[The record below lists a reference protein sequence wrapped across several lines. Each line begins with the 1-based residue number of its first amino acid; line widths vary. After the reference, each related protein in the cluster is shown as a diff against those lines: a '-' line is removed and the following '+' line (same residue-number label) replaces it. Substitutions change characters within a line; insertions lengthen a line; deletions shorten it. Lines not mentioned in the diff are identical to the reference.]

1 VNGLYSKTLH
11 KYALPSIFLHKDKQT
26 SMKNVKPAEKIEN
39 STITENPTVE
49 NLIPLVMPKAQNRHP
64 TKSSSVLQLLE
75 CKKVSSLTSKG
86 RKTYYMDRNQRKTIS
101 KLENFLRDSKNISR
115 NFKKLT
121 QNQIIEHLELHF
133 NSISLAF

>member
-1 VNGLYSKTLH
+1 
-11 KYALPSIFLHKDKQT
+11 
-26 SMKNVKPAEKIEN
+26 MKNVKPAEKIEN

-86 RKTYYMDRNQRKTIS
+86 RKTYYMPKYPNLHTNS
-101 KLENFLRDSKNISR
+101 FN
-115 NFKKLT
+115 
-121 QNQIIEHLELHF
+121 ELHSPAQKATHYDFF
-133 NSISLAF
+133 NK

>member
-1 VNGLYSKTLH
+1 
-11 KYALPSIFLHKDKQT
+11 
-26 SMKNVKPAEKIEN
+26 MKNVKPAEKIEN

-115 NFKKLT
+115 NFRKLT